1 MTTQARELA
10 KLVSNAGDLS
20 FIDDVTLKSD
30 SAVLNFGADSD
41 VSLTHV
47 ADTALLLNS
56 TRRLQFGDSG
66 TYINQSAD
74 GVLNLT
80 SDTEVEI
87 NATTVD
93 INANVDISGNL
104 VLGGN
109 ITIGDADSDD
119 ISFGGELTSHI
130 IPNADNTYDLGS
142 STKEWRNAYFDGT
155 VTSDAF
161 AGPLTG
167 DVTGNVSGTA
177 ATVTTAAQ
185 SNITSLGTLTTLTV
199 DNVIVNGTTIGHTSD
214 TDLMTLADGVLTVA
228 GELDA
233 ASLDISGNVDID
245 GVLETDNLTVG
256 GAQGSDGQVLTSTGS
271 GVAWEDASGGAVSAI
286 NNATA
291 NELVTIGSTTTELD
305 ATTLDISG
313 DADIDGTLETDNLTV
328 GGAQGS
334 DGQVLTSTGSGV
346 AWEDAGG
353 GAVSAINNATAN
365 ELVTIG
371 STTTELDAE
380 TKLVFDGEFLGVA
393 VTPEANWA
401 NDANG
406 IQFAG
411 LGGLWGKSNQAAS
424 SAVNLTYNVYDH
436 SSTGQ
441 AYIVTDEASMYQ
453 QDDGNHFFY
462 TAASGSADA
471 AISWSTA
478 KLAIKQTGAVGINI
492 TSPDYKLQVN
502 GTGTT
507 MNDGTGACIMV
518 NSLDNST
525 SMIMLGCAAD
535 PNAGGIGYSRS
546 ASRMWLTAGG
556 GSENNSSAAFC
567 LNGAGQVG
575 IGKIPETEW
584 DSAWKVL
591 QVGAG
596 AMAAT
601 TDYSQMSWS
610 QNGKARGASSNS
622 SWERIETGAATQYV
636 HDAGSHYFKRAASAN
651 ADVAISWQEQVN
663 IKSNGIFEVIGKD
676 GGETHQF
683 QFHNNGA
690 GDGTSTNCSL
700 SVQGGNT
707 LIQLMAWSSLGC
719 RIGSRGGGWSGTA
732 TDVYHTAADATYLV
746 GKSNGTAY
754 LANGSTAV
762 TSDQRLKKNITN
774 MADGQLAKIN
784 ALTVRNFEW
793 KDARKTGAQTGLI
806 AQEVESVISDAIE
819 ETAIAPD
826 DNDTSRDFDGDV
838 KIVKYGDVQMRLLKA
853 VQELSADLDAAKARI
868 TTLEG

>member
-214 TDLMTLADGVLTVA
+214 TDLLTLTSGVLTVA
-228 GELDA
+228 G
-233 ASLDISGNVDID
+233 
-245 GVLETDNLTVG
+245 
-256 GAQGSDGQVLTSTGS
+256 
-271 GVAWEDASGGAVSAI
+271 
-286 NNATA
+286 
-291 NELVTIGSTTTELD
+291 ELD